1 MFLSALNDEISFKG
15 LPVDKVEE
23 VLDHSMGCICHL

>member
-1 MFLSALNDEISFKG
+1 MFLSALNDERRFKG